1 MKAKKQTNKDNIR
14 IKPLHDRVLIK
25 EDQDTVEQTHSGIYI
40 PSNIKEDKG
49 SKKGKVIAVGQG
61 RIEDGKRIPVDVKV
75 GDIVLFSWGDKIKSG
90 NEEFYIVREPE
101 IIAVIN

>member
-1 MKAKKQTNKDNIR
+1 MKEKKEITKGNIR

-25 EDQDTVEQTHSGIYI
+25 EDKDTAEQTQSGIYI

-61 RIEDGKRIPVDVKV
+61 RIEDGKRIPVDVQV
-75 GDIVLFSWGDKIKSG
+75 GDVVLFSWGDKITSS
-90 NEEFYIVREPE
+90 NEEFYIVRESE
-101 IIAVIN
+101 IIAIIN